1 MWEQIPQTLEKL
13 GKWIQDNQPTAAE
26 WPEINEVGYVA
37 AQSLLFQSLDN
48 QGDVLCCLMPNTR
61 YDIDTTN
68 ASLKRLGKGVRPD
81 PLPMIEH
88 KVCLTDVTWSQRIQA
103 QTEDSSI
110 DQRYEFE
117 RVNWAIRL
125 FCSELLP
132 LGIQRIKL
140 PLEPQQR
147 DSAVHQMH

>member
-1 MWEQIPQTLEKL
+1 
-13 GKWIQDNQPTAAE
+13 
-26 WPEINEVGYVA
+26 
-37 AQSLLFQSLDN
+37 
-48 QGDVLCCLMPNTR
+48 MPNTR

-117 RVNWAIRL
+117 RANWAIRL